1 MGYNVL
7 KDDPSSTFM
16 SDTYSQINR
25 IEKGNAFLRADL
37 KTLLLWVP
45 IWGPVSPWPWFLGVF
60 YIPFINGWLDI
71 LLREAIQN
79 RLTFISLLAIIGRT
93 MGWQIPIT
101 VPDESFQ

>member
-37 KTLLLWVP
+37 KDASVVGTNMGPCLAMAVVSCGVLYTL
-45 IWGPVSPWPWFLGVF
+45 
-60 YIPFINGWLDI
+60 YQWL
-71 LLREAIQN
+71 A
-79 RLTFISLLAIIGRT
+79 
-93 MGWQIPIT
+93 
-101 VPDESFQ
+101 